1 MNLPAPAP
9 ELRCDFTP
17 AFYGDRIFQS
27 FFCGARHALKAAT
40 GVLAV
45 GSTLPVEFV
54 VHGVLFGDRNI
65 WQMLQRYQGHVPRS
79 RAVLCD
85 DRPVRDHSTD
95 IAMCDLILTATRSW
109 TGSLTFRRS
118 TERVTLGPRRFRKER
133 LASPSWRTRSE
144 T

>member
-65 WQMLQRYQGHVPRS
+65 WQMLQRYQGAARFHDPELSSCEMRQAHCALS
-79 RAVLCD
+79 R
-85 DRPVRDHSTD
+85 
-95 IAMCDLILTATRSW
+95 
-109 TGSLTFRRS
+109 RR
-118 TERVTLGPRRFRKER
+118 ERHNT
-133 LASPSWRTRSE
+133 
-144 T
+144 